1 MLDYKTQWRRSFGIQ
16 YFVATW
22 MKQDTSAYASRGWRF
37 MCQSTDVEKYSNH
50 SKNQG
55 EKVTDIGLSEIP
67 AWSPTDNLGYL
78 KLK

>member
-1 MLDYKTQWRRSFGIQ
+1 MLDYKTQWKRSFGIQ

-37 MCQSTDVEKYSNH
+37 PTIRKIRVK
-50 SKNQG
+50 
-55 EKVTDIGLSEIP
+55 KVTDIGLSEIP
-67 AWSPTDNLGYL
+67 AWSATDNPGYL